1 MIIMKQFRVFTLVMA
16 MMAVMFGVKAEND
29 AKETYTADVTK
40 SEIKWNGKKVTG
52 EHYGKIK
59 LDNASLTMENGLLTG
74 GSFVVD
80 MTSLTVDDITDP
92 GTNQKL
98 TGHLKSDDFFGV
110 EKFPKANFVITEVSK
125 KDGNNYHV
133 KGNITIKGKTE
144 AIEFPA
150 VVHTKGSE
158 VDATAT
164 VTINRAKFDV
174 KYGSG
179 SFFDNLG
186 DKMIYDNFDLDIHLV
201 ASPKTI
207 NP

>member
-1 MIIMKQFRVFTLVMA
+1 MKLLKVLTLIMATL
-16 MMAVMFGVKAEND
+16 AVTFGLKAEND
-29 AKETYTADVTK
+29 AKETFTADVNK

-59 LDNASLTMENGLLTG
+59 LDNASLIMDNGQLTG

-80 MTSLTVDDITDP
+80 MTSLTVEDIKDP

-98 TGHLKSDDFFGV
+98 TGHLKSDDFFGI
-110 EKFPKANFVITEVSK
+110 EKFPRANFVITEVSK
-125 KDGNNYHV
+125 KDGDNYHV

-150 VVHTKGSE
+150 VIRTKGAE

-201 ASPKTI
+201 ASKKSM

>member
-1 MIIMKQFRVFTLVMA
+1 MKLISAFTFLLA
-16 MMAVMFGVKAEND
+16 MMASSFALKAEND
-29 AKETYTADVTK
+29 VKETYTADVTK

-59 LDNASLTMENGLLTG
+59 LDNASLTVENGNLTG

-92 GTNQKL
+92 STNQKL
-98 TGHLKSDDFFGV
+98 AGHLKSDDFFGV
-110 EKFPKANFVITEVSK
+110 ETFPKANFVITEVSK
-125 KDGNNYHV
+125 KDGDNYHV

-150 VVHTKGSE
+150 VIRTKGSE
-158 VDATAT
+158 IDAKAT

-201 ASPKTI
+201 ATR
-207 NP
+207 